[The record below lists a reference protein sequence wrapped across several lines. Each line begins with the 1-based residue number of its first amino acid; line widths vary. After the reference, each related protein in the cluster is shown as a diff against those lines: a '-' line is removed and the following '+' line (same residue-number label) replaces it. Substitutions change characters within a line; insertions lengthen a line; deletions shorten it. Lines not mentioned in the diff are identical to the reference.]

1 MLVCVYEC
9 VLCVHVC
16 NRSRRVRREGSAK
29 GLGVG
34 EVMRLQNLLQGA
46 GNPGSCLDSETRGF
60 LVEVTLKVK

>member
-1 MLVCVYEC
+1 MS

-46 GNPGSCLDSETRGF
+46 GNPRSCLDGETRGF
-60 LVEVTLKVK
+60 FVEVTLKVK